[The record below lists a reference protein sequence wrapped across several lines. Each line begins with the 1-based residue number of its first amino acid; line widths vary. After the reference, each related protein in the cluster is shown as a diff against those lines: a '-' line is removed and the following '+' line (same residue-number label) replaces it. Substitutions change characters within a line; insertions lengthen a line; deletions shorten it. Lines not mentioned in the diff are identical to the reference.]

1 MIALY
6 RKLMATGHFILTN
19 GWRLQGNL
27 LEKPKTA
34 KMISCGSSF
43 RITATLLMFL
53 FAGLF
58 LFWFEMAGSG
68 HLQNFQEQNERMAE
82 IYKAT
87 YATKNYVYPQGDLH
101 ISKDEMDNS
110 SRMKR
115 RANAGKESDSL
126 VNVLRVL
133 DIKLDSKPGILE
145 SRESNHSLNSKV
157 KRLKEM
163 EDQAPTEELK
173 KGALDSTTR
182 FAKAVVARKEE
193 STNGSK
199 LVLAVANI
207 TSRKVTRINGTSDE
221 RKGKGIEGTSV
232 NEMINMMSSSQSL
245 SELELGYKNDLEGN
259 ENPHSKITVEIKKI
273 NQTDMSRNESTVN
286 DIEENVTVKV
296 HTVIQGR
303 EDVFQYTIPLTDE
316 ASFINITVNGS
327 SPQRPNGF
335 NMCKGDNKE
344 TIGEIRPEVFVSSTN
359 IKGSIGKNIEIECNA
374 TGEPIPILKWQK
386 VAMRTSKRQVIS
398 KRNRSVFLDIQNAS
412 IGDGGAYICS
422 AENRAGKDWKIVSL
436 RFVEK
441 DCSAWRELGYNES
454 GIYTI
459 SPDDS
464 PPFDVY
470 CDMKTGNRGWV
481 VIQRRVDGTVDFFRS
496 WTEYK
501 NGFGNMTGEFWLGND
516 RIRRLTKKGDMMIRF
531 DIQDSAGRK
540 AYAEYRRFYIDDE
553 QQKYALRVESYNG
566 TAGDSLT
573 YHNGAKFSTKDS
585 NNDLYRLRCAQRFRG
600 AWWFRTCLRSN
611 LNGAYA
617 KGSGFFYGAEGIKW
631 LSFNHRQAVLVKTE
645 MKITPFEP

>member
-1 MIALY
+1 M
-6 RKLMATGHFILTN
+6 
-19 GWRLQGNL
+19 
-27 LEKPKTA
+27 
-34 KMISCGSSF
+34 
-43 RITATLLMFL
+43 ATLLMFL
-53 FAGLF
+53 LAGLF
-58 LFWFEMAGSG
+58 LFWFKMPGSG
-68 HLQNFQEQNERMAE
+68 HLQNAQDHNERMAE
-82 IYKAT
+82 SYEAT
-87 YATKNYVYPQGDLH
+87 FATRNYVYPQGDMH
-101 ISKDEMDNS
+101 ISKDEIENS

-115 RANAGKESDSL
+115 MANAGKESDSL

-145 SRESNHSLNSKV
+145 SRESNQSLNSKV
-157 KRLKEM
+157 RRLEEM
-163 EDQAPTEELK
+163 RGKAPAEELK
-173 KGALDSTTR
+173 KDTLDNTTG
-182 FAKAVVARKEE
+182 FAEATIARREE

-207 TSRKVTRINGTSDE
+207 TSRKVIRINDTSDE
-221 RKGKGIEGTSV
+221 PKGKGIEGTSV
-232 NEMINMMSSSQSL
+232 KEIVNMTSSSKSL
-245 SELELGYKNDLEGN
+245 SKLELGYKKDLEEN
-259 ENPHSKITVEIKKI
+259 ENPHSKITVRIKKI
-273 NQTDMSRNESTVN
+273 NQTDISSNGSTIY
-286 DIEENVTVKV
+286 DIEENLEVRV
-296 HTVIQGR
+296 HTVIQGN

-327 SPQRPNGF
+327 SPQRLNGL
-335 NMCKGDNKE
+335 NTCKGNNKE
-344 TIGEIRPEVFVSSTN
+344 TAGEIRPEIFVSSAN
-359 IKGSIGKNIEIECNA
+359 IKGSIGKYIKIECNA

-386 VAMRTSKRQVIS
+386 VAMRNSKRQVIS
-398 KRNRSVFLDIQNAS
+398 KRNRSVFLEIQNAS
-412 IGDGGAYICS
+412 IEDGGAYLCS
-422 AENRAGKDWKIVSL
+422 AENRAGKDWKIVNL

-441 DCSAWRELGYNES
+441 DCSAWRDLGYNES

-516 RIRRLTKKGDMMIRF
+516 RIRRLTKNGDMMIRF
-531 DIQDSAGRK
+531 DLQDSAARR

-553 QQKYALRVESYNG
+553 QQKYALHVESYNG

-617 KGSGFFYGAEGIKW
+617 KESGFFYGAEGIKW

-645 MKITPFEP
+645 MKITPSEP